1 MTRNQNGY
9 TTMGSRTLL
18 ILDNY
23 NKLWSGKVK
32 TADKITKI
40 TGLLTIITDLSKA
53 QGLNTSGA
61 TDTKNSNRV
70 EASTQALHVEHI
82 LKSYYDDNDDAINFS
97 KIDFNYTKFAYGDID
112 TSIKDMLLVY
122 DTAAAILIATPTA
135 FDGYN
140 METTDMADLKLAIDN
155 LKKSVPVQTTMKS
168 GNKAIT
174 KELKENFKL
183 LRKEMTKLDS
193 NINTYA
199 KKNPEFVSVYTNGRR
214 IVQVGVGHKT
224 AEVALMPEH
233 FEAVLGKEYTLGD
246 VLTIRN
252 HSAFSVQYGFT
263 NTPEILP
270 TILKSL
276 EGGEDIRV
284 TVERDDSG
292 SFGHWIVLHN
302 QHDLDD
308 VNVTVLLA
316 KG

>member
-1 MTRNQNGY
+1 
-9 TTMGSRTLL
+9 TMGSRTLL
-18 ILDNY
+18 ILNNY
-23 NKLWSGKVK
+23 NKIWSGKIK

-40 TGLLTIITDLSKA
+40 SDLLTIITDLAKA

-61 TDTKNSNRV
+61 TDTKNNNRV
-70 EASTQALHVEHI
+70 AASTQALHVEHI
-82 LKSYYDDNDDAINFS
+82 LKSYYDDTDDATNLA
-97 KIDFNYTKFAYGDID
+97 KIDFNYTTFAYGDID
-112 TSIKDMLLVY
+112 TSIKNMSLIY

-135 FDGYN
+135 FAGYN
-140 METTDMADLKLAIDN
+140 LETTDMADLKLAIED
-155 LKKSVPVQTTMKS
+155 LKNSVPVQTTMKS

-174 KELKENFKL
+174 KELKSNFKL

-199 KKNPEFVSVYTNGRR
+199 KKNPEFVNVYTNGRR
-214 IVQVGVGHKT
+214 IVQVGIGHKT

-270 TILKSL
+270 IILKSL
-276 EGGEDIRV
+276 EGGGEIRV

-292 SFGHWIVLHN
+292 SFGHWLILNN

>member
-1 MTRNQNGY
+1 MIKN
-9 TTMGSRTLL
+9 MSL
-18 ILDNY
+18 I
-23 NKLWSGKVK
+23 
-32 TADKITKI
+32 
-40 TGLLTIITDLSKA
+40 
-53 QGLNTSGA
+53 
-61 TDTKNSNRV
+61 
-70 EASTQALHVEHI
+70 
-82 LKSYYDDNDDAINFS
+82 
-97 KIDFNYTKFAYGDID
+97 
-112 TSIKDMLLVY
+112 Y

-135 FDGYN
+135 FAGYN
-140 METTDMADLKLAIDN
+140 LETTDMADLKLAIED
-155 LKKSVPVQTTMKS
+155 LKNSVPVQTTMKS

-174 KELKENFKL
+174 KELKSNFKL

-199 KKNPEFVSVYTNGRR
+199 KKNPEFVNVYTNGRR
-214 IVQVGVGHKT
+214 IVQVGIGHKT

-270 TILKSL
+270 IILKSL
-276 EGGEDIRV
+276 EGGGEIRV

-292 SFGHWIVLHN
+292 SFGHWLILNN